1 MGNQVSQG
9 KRARPDLS
17 VVVVN
22 FNSGK
27 LLRGCLE
34 SAYQKL
40 KDLSFEVVV
49 VDNGSLDGS
58 SRMVAQEFPQVR
70 LISNDTN
77 LGFAPAV
84 NQGIRA
90 SQGRYVLIVNPD
102 VVFLNEGF
110 GNLIRYMDSHPQV
123 GIAGPRVY
131 DDETKTSI
139 QLSCR
144 RFPSPMNYL
153 FSRYSPL
160 TRLFPNNPF
169 SRRFL
174 LTDWSHDAIRQVDWV
189 SGCCMLVRRELLGE
203 LGLLDE
209 GYPLFFEDV
218 DLCFRARNAGWQVVY
233 FPGAEIA
240 HFVGSVRAQ
249 APFRNIIKRH
259 QGLWRFYRK
268 FYCRYKVA
276 APAVFLLIYLRMV
289 YLLLTTFFKRYSS
302 FFLDLV
308 LIQCALALSYLVRAI
323 AEFPW
328 FERAVRSYL
337 SIAPWYTGVQIFLLY
352 VFELHEP
359 AHSRYQD
366 YLDVLPRVVKAV
378 SLGTVMLVFI
388 AFFSREFYLP
398 RSIVLL
404 GWLFNVL
411 FLTGWRWLKL
421 WASQRRQPP
430 KRVLIYGTGALA
442 ELVRDELM
450 RRPALKLFPV
460 GFVSPSAEAG
470 GGAVEPILG
479 TLADLQ
485 RLIRE
490 RKVDEVI
497 YAPDSRS
504 NEELR
509 AIMEQCEQVRVD
521 TQIAPDLFEVVTGRV
536 HLEHFGIPFLDP
548 VTIASHRSYLRIKRF
563 FDVVVSWLALLLL
576 SPLMALIAV
585 AVKLDSPGPVLFRQ
599 RRVGKDGKEFILYK
613 FRTMFQG
620 PEASEEVGEEN
631 LERLTRVGRFL
642 RLTRLDELPQ
652 LFNVLKGEMSLVG
665 PRAEWVAFA
674 RKMAQE
680 IPYFEE
686 RLRVRPGMTG
696 WAQVEF
702 KYTTLVEEYKRKL
715 QYDLYYIKNM
725 SFSLDLVILIRT
737 LWVVLTGKGA
747 R

>member
-1 MGNQVSQG
+1 MEGQEG
-9 KRARPDLS
+9 KLIRPDLS
-17 VVVVN
+17 IVVVN

-27 LLRGCLE
+27 LLRRCLG
-34 SAYQKL
+34 SAYQNL
-40 KDLSFEVVV
+40 KGLSFEIIV
-49 VDNGSLDGS
+49 VDNGSIDGS
-58 SRMVAQEFPQVR
+58 PRMVTQEFPQVR
-70 LISNDTN
+70 LICNKTN
-77 LGFAPAV
+77 AGFARAV

-90 SQGRYVLIVNPD
+90 SRGRYVLIVNPD
-102 VVFLNEGF
+102 VVFLNKGF
-110 GNLIRYMDSHPQV
+110 KELIRYMDSNPRV
-123 GIAGPRVY
+123 GIAGPKVY
-131 DDETKTSI
+131 DDETKRSV

-153 FSRYSPL
+153 FSRYSLL

-174 LTDWSHDAIRQVDWV
+174 LTDWSHDAIREVDWV
-189 SGCCMLVRRELLGE
+189 SGCCMLVRRELLE
-203 LGLLDE
+203 KLGLFDE

-218 DLCFRARNAGWQVVY
+218 DLCFRARNAGWKVVY

-249 APFRNIIKRH
+249 MPFRNVIKRH
-259 QGLWRFYRK
+259 QGLWRFYKK
-268 FYCRYKVA
+268 FYCKHKIA
-276 APAVFLLIYLRMV
+276 APFVFLLIYLRMV
-289 YLLLTTFFKRYSS
+289 YLLSVIFFKRYAP
-302 FFLDLV
+302 FFLDLI
-308 LIQCALALSYLVRAI
+308 LIQCALALSYLARSIV
-323 AEFPW
+323 EFPW
-328 FERAVRSYL
+328 FERAIRSYL
-337 SIAPWYTGVQIFLLY
+337 SVAPWYMGVQLFLLY
-352 VFELHEP
+352 VFELYEP
-359 AHSRYQD
+359 ARSRYHD

-388 AFFSREFYLP
+388 AFFFREFYLP

-411 FLTGWRWLKL
+411 LLTGWRWAHL
-421 WASQRRQPP
+421 WISQRHRPP

-442 ELVRDELM
+442 ELVRDEIL
-450 RRPALKLFPV
+450 RRPALKLLPV
-460 GFVSPSAEAG
+460 GFVRSPAEPETSR
-470 GGAVEPILG
+470 VEPILG
-479 TLADLQ
+479 TLGDLQ
-485 RLIRE
+485 RTIRE
-490 RKVDEVI
+490 KNVDEVI
-497 YAPDSRS
+497 YAPDKRS

-509 AIMEQCEQVRVD
+509 VLVEQCEQVRVNA
-521 TQIAPDLFEVVTGRV
+521 QIAPDLFEIVTGRV
-536 HLEHFGIPFLDP
+536 HLEHFGLPLLDP
-548 VTIASHRSYLRIKRF
+548 VTIASHRAYLRLKRL
-563 FDVVVSWLALLLL
+563 FDVVVSGLALIFL

-585 AVKLDSPGPVLFRQ
+585 AVKLNSPGPVLFRQ
-599 RRVGKDGKEFILYK
+599 RRVGKDGKEFVLYK
-613 FRTMFQG
+613 FRTMFQEPG
-620 PEASEEVGEEN
+620 ASEGMGEEN

-665 PRAEWVAFA
+665 PRAECVTLA

-686 RLRVRPGMTG
+686 RFRVRPGMTG

-702 KYTTLVEEYKRKL
+702 KYTTSVEEYKRKL

-725 SFSLDLVILIRT
+725 SFSLDLIILVKT

>member
-1 MGNQVSQG
+1 MEGQEG
-9 KRARPDLS
+9 KLIRPDLS
-17 VVVVN
+17 IVVVN

-27 LLRGCLE
+27 LLRRCLD
-34 SAYQKL
+34 SAYQNL
-40 KDLSFEVVV
+40 KGLSFEIIV
-49 VDNGSLDGS
+49 VDNGSIDGS
-58 SRMVAQEFPQVR
+58 PRMVTQEFPQVR
-70 LISNDTN
+70 LICNKTN
-77 LGFAPAV
+77 AGFARAV

-90 SQGRYVLIVNPD
+90 SRGRYVLIVNPD
-102 VVFLNEGF
+102 VVFLNKGF
-110 GNLIRYMDSHPQV
+110 KELIRYMDSNPRV
-123 GIAGPRVY
+123 GIAGPKVY
-131 DDETKTSI
+131 DDETKRSV

-153 FSRYSPL
+153 FSRYSLL

-174 LTDWSHDAIRQVDWV
+174 LTDWSHDAIREVDWV
-189 SGCCMLVRRELLGE
+189 SGCCMLVRRELLE
-203 LGLLDE
+203 KLGLFDE

-218 DLCFRARNAGWQVVY
+218 DLCFRARNAGWKVVY

-249 APFRNIIKRH
+249 MPFRNVIKRH
-259 QGLWRFYRK
+259 RGLWRFYKK
-268 FYCRYKVA
+268 FYCKHKIA
-276 APAVFLLIYLRMV
+276 APFVFLLIYLRMV
-289 YLLLTTFFKRYSS
+289 YLLSVIFFKRYAP
-302 FFLDLV
+302 FFLDLI
-308 LIQCALALSYLVRAI
+308 LIQCALALSYLARSIV
-323 AEFPW
+323 EFPW
-328 FERAVRSYL
+328 FERAIRSYL
-337 SIAPWYTGVQIFLLY
+337 NVAPWYMGVQLFLLY
-352 VFELHEP
+352 VFELYEP
-359 AHSRYQD
+359 ARSRYHD

-388 AFFSREFYLP
+388 AFFFREFYLP

-411 FLTGWRWLKL
+411 LLTGWRWAHL
-421 WASQRRQPP
+421 WISQRHRPP

-442 ELVRDELM
+442 ELVRDEIL
-450 RRPALKLFPV
+450 RRPALKLLPV
-460 GFVSPSAEAG
+460 GFVRSPAEPETSR
-470 GGAVEPILG
+470 VEPILG
-479 TLADLQ
+479 TLGDLQ
-485 RLIRE
+485 RTIRE
-490 RKVDEVI
+490 KNVDEVI
-497 YAPDSRS
+497 YAPDKRS

-509 AIMEQCEQVRVD
+509 VLVEQCEQVRVNA
-521 TQIAPDLFEVVTGRV
+521 QIAPDLFEIVTGRV
-536 HLEHFGIPFLDP
+536 HLEHFGLPLLDP
-548 VTIASHRSYLRIKRF
+548 VTIASHRAYLRLKRL
-563 FDVVVSWLALLLL
+563 FDVVVSGLALIFL

-585 AVKLDSPGPVLFRQ
+585 AVKLNSPGPVLFRQ
-599 RRVGKDGKEFILYK
+599 RRVGKDGKEFVLYK
-613 FRTMFQG
+613 FRTMFQEPG
-620 PEASEEVGEEN
+620 ASEGMGEEN

-665 PRAEWVAFA
+665 PRAECVTLA

-686 RLRVRPGMTG
+686 RFRVRPGMTG

-702 KYTTLVEEYKRKL
+702 KYTTSVEEYKRKL

-725 SFSLDLVILIRT
+725 SFSLDLIILVKT

>member
-1 MGNQVSQG
+1 LI
-9 KRARPDLS
+9 RPDLS
-17 VVVVN
+17 IVVVN

-27 LLRGCLE
+27 LLRRCLD
-34 SAYQKL
+34 SAYQNL
-40 KDLSFEVVV
+40 KGLSFEIIV
-49 VDNGSLDGS
+49 VDNGSIDGS
-58 SRMVAQEFPQVR
+58 PRMVTQEFPQVR
-70 LISNDTN
+70 LICNKTN
-77 LGFAPAV
+77 AGFARAV

-90 SQGRYVLIVNPD
+90 SRGRYVLIVNPD
-102 VVFLNEGF
+102 VVFLNKGF
-110 GNLIRYMDSHPQV
+110 KELIRYMDSNPRV
-123 GIAGPRVY
+123 GIAGPKVY
-131 DDETKTSI
+131 DDETKRSV

-153 FSRYSPL
+153 FSRYSLL

-174 LTDWSHDAIRQVDWV
+174 LTDWSHDAIREVDWV
-189 SGCCMLVRRELLGE
+189 SGCCMLVRRELLE
-203 LGLLDE
+203 KLGLFDE

-218 DLCFRARNAGWQVVY
+218 DLCFRARNAGWKVVY

-249 APFRNIIKRH
+249 MPFRNVIKRH
-259 QGLWRFYRK
+259 QGLWRFYKK
-268 FYCRYKVA
+268 FYCKHKIA
-276 APAVFLLIYLRMV
+276 APFVFLLIYLRMV
-289 YLLLTTFFKRYSS
+289 YLLSVIFFKRYAP
-302 FFLDLV
+302 FFLDLI
-308 LIQCALALSYLVRAI
+308 LIQCALALSYLARSIV
-323 AEFPW
+323 EFPW
-328 FERAVRSYL
+328 FERAIRSYL
-337 SIAPWYTGVQIFLLY
+337 SVAPWYMGVQLFLLY
-352 VFELHEP
+352 VFELYEP
-359 AHSRYQD
+359 ARSRYHD

-388 AFFSREFYLP
+388 AFFFREFYLP

-411 FLTGWRWLKL
+411 LLTGWRWAHL
-421 WASQRRQPP
+421 WISQRHRPP

-442 ELVRDELM
+442 ELVRDEIL
-450 RRPALKLFPV
+450 RRPALKLLPV
-460 GFVSPSAEAG
+460 GFVRSPAEPETSR
-470 GGAVEPILG
+470 VEPILG
-479 TLADLQ
+479 TLGDLQ
-485 RLIRE
+485 RTIRE
-490 RKVDEVI
+490 KNVDEVI
-497 YAPDSRS
+497 YAPDKRS

-509 AIMEQCEQVRVD
+509 VLVEQCEQVRVNA
-521 TQIAPDLFEVVTGRV
+521 QIAPDLFEIVTGRV
-536 HLEHFGIPFLDP
+536 HLEHFGLPLLDP
-548 VTIASHRSYLRIKRF
+548 VTIASHRAYLRLKRL
-563 FDVVVSWLALLLL
+563 FDVVVSGLALIFL

-585 AVKLDSPGPVLFRQ
+585 AVKLNSPGPVLFRQ
-599 RRVGKDGKEFILYK
+599 RRVGKDGKEFVLYK
-613 FRTMFQG
+613 FRTMFQEPG
-620 PEASEEVGEEN
+620 ASEGMGEEN

-665 PRAEWVAFA
+665 PRAECVTLA

-686 RLRVRPGMTG
+686 RFRVRPGMTG

-702 KYTTLVEEYKRKL
+702 KYTTSVEEYKRKL

-725 SFSLDLVILIRT
+725 SFSLDLIILVKT

>member
-1 MGNQVSQG
+1 MI
-9 KRARPDLS
+9 RPDLS
-17 VVVVN
+17 IVVVN

-27 LLRGCLE
+27 LLRRCLD
-34 SAYQKL
+34 SAYQNL
-40 KDLSFEVVV
+40 KGLSFEIIV
-49 VDNGSLDGS
+49 VDNGSIDGS
-58 SRMVAQEFPQVR
+58 PRMVTQEFPQVR
-70 LISNDTN
+70 LICNKTN
-77 LGFAPAV
+77 AGFARAV

-90 SQGRYVLIVNPD
+90 SRGRYVLIVNPD
-102 VVFLNEGF
+102 VVFLNKGF
-110 GNLIRYMDSHPQV
+110 KELIRYMDSNPRV
-123 GIAGPRVY
+123 GIAGPKVY
-131 DDETKTSI
+131 DDETKRSV

-153 FSRYSPL
+153 FSRYSLL

-174 LTDWSHDAIRQVDWV
+174 LTDWSHDAIREVDWV
-189 SGCCMLVRRELLGE
+189 SGCCMLVRRELLE
-203 LGLLDE
+203 KLGLFDE

-218 DLCFRARNAGWQVVY
+218 DLCFRARNAGWKVVY

-249 APFRNIIKRH
+249 MPFRNVIKRH
-259 QGLWRFYRK
+259 RGLWRFYKK
-268 FYCRYKVA
+268 FYCKHKIA
-276 APAVFLLIYLRMV
+276 APFVFLLIYLRMV
-289 YLLLTTFFKRYSS
+289 YLLSVIFFKRYAP
-302 FFLDLV
+302 FFLDLI
-308 LIQCALALSYLVRAI
+308 LIQCALALSYLARSIV
-323 AEFPW
+323 EFPW
-328 FERAVRSYL
+328 FERAIRSYL
-337 SIAPWYTGVQIFLLY
+337 SVAPWYMGVQLFLLY
-352 VFELHEP
+352 VFELYEP
-359 AHSRYQD
+359 ARSRYHD

-388 AFFSREFYLP
+388 AFFFREFYLP

-411 FLTGWRWLKL
+411 LLTGWRWAHL
-421 WASQRRQPP
+421 WISQRHRPP

-442 ELVRDELM
+442 ELVRDEIL
-450 RRPALKLFPV
+450 RRPALKLLPV
-460 GFVSPSAEAG
+460 GFVRSPAEPETSR
-470 GGAVEPILG
+470 VEPILG
-479 TLADLQ
+479 TLGDLQ
-485 RLIRE
+485 RTIRE
-490 RKVDEVI
+490 KNVDEVI
-497 YAPDSRS
+497 YAPDKRS

-509 AIMEQCEQVRVD
+509 VLVEQCEQVRVNA
-521 TQIAPDLFEVVTGRV
+521 QIAPDLFEIVTGRV
-536 HLEHFGIPFLDP
+536 HLEHFGLPLLDP
-548 VTIASHRSYLRIKRF
+548 VTIASHRAYLRLKRL
-563 FDVVVSWLALLLL
+563 FDVVVSGLALIFL

-585 AVKLDSPGPVLFRQ
+585 AVKLNSPGPVLFRQ
-599 RRVGKDGKEFILYK
+599 RRVGKDGKEFVLYK
-613 FRTMFQG
+613 FRTMFQEPG
-620 PEASEEVGEEN
+620 ASEGMGEEN

-665 PRAEWVAFA
+665 PRAECVTLA

-686 RLRVRPGMTG
+686 RFRVRPGMTG

-702 KYTTLVEEYKRKL
+702 KYTTSVEEYKRKL

-725 SFSLDLVILIRT
+725 SFSLDLIILVKT

>member
-1 MGNQVSQG
+1 MEGQEG
-9 KRARPDLS
+9 KLIRPDLS
-17 VVVVN
+17 IVVVN

-27 LLRGCLE
+27 LLRRCLD
-34 SAYQKL
+34 SAYQNL
-40 KDLSFEVVV
+40 KGLSFEIIV
-49 VDNGSLDGS
+49 VDNGSIDGS
-58 SRMVAQEFPQVR
+58 PRMVTQEFPQVR
-70 LISNDTN
+70 LICNKTN
-77 LGFAPAV
+77 AGFARAV

-90 SQGRYVLIVNPD
+90 SRGRYVLIVNPD
-102 VVFLNEGF
+102 VVFLNKGF
-110 GNLIRYMDSHPQV
+110 KELIRYMDSNPRV
-123 GIAGPRVY
+123 GIAGPKVY
-131 DDETKTSI
+131 DDETKRSV

-153 FSRYSPL
+153 FSRYSLL

-174 LTDWSHDAIRQVDWV
+174 LTDWSHDAIREVDWV
-189 SGCCMLVRRELLGE
+189 SGCCMLVRRELLE
-203 LGLLDE
+203 KLGLFDE

-218 DLCFRARNAGWQVVY
+218 DLCFRARNAGWKVVY

-249 APFRNIIKRH
+249 MPFRNVIKRH
-259 QGLWRFYRK
+259 QGLWRFYKK
-268 FYCRYKVA
+268 FYCKHKIA
-276 APAVFLLIYLRMV
+276 APFVFLLIYLRMV
-289 YLLLTTFFKRYSS
+289 YLLSVIFFKRYAP
-302 FFLDLV
+302 FFLDLI
-308 LIQCALALSYLVRAI
+308 LIQCALALSYLARSIV
-323 AEFPW
+323 EFPW
-328 FERAVRSYL
+328 FERAIRSYL
-337 SIAPWYTGVQIFLLY
+337 NVAPWYMGVQLFLLY
-352 VFELHEP
+352 VFELYEP
-359 AHSRYQD
+359 ARSRYHD

-388 AFFSREFYLP
+388 AFFFREFYLP

-411 FLTGWRWLKL
+411 LLTGWRWAHL
-421 WASQRRQPP
+421 WISQRHRPP

-442 ELVRDELM
+442 ELVRDEIL
-450 RRPALKLFPV
+450 RRPALKLLPV
-460 GFVSPSAEAG
+460 GFVRSPAEPETSR
-470 GGAVEPILG
+470 VEPILG
-479 TLADLQ
+479 TLGDLQ
-485 RLIRE
+485 LTIRE
-490 RKVDEVI
+490 KNVDEVI
-497 YAPDSRS
+497 YAPDKRS

-509 AIMEQCEQVRVD
+509 VLVEQCEQVRVD
-521 TQIAPDLFEVVTGRV
+521 AQIAPDLFEIVTGRV
-536 HLEHFGIPFLDP
+536 HLEHFGLPLLDP
-548 VTIASHRSYLRIKRF
+548 VTIASHRAYLRLKRL
-563 FDVVVSWLALLLL
+563 FDVVVSGLALIFL

-585 AVKLDSPGPVLFRQ
+585 AVKLNSPGPVLFRQ
-599 RRVGKDGKEFILYK
+599 RRVGKDGKEFVLYK
-613 FRTMFQG
+613 FRTMFQEPG
-620 PEASEEVGEEN
+620 ASEGMGEEN

-665 PRAEWVAFA
+665 PRAECVTLA

-686 RLRVRPGMTG
+686 RFRVRPGMTG

-702 KYTTLVEEYKRKL
+702 KYTTSVEEYKRKL

-725 SFSLDLVILIRT
+725 SFSLDLIILVKT

>member
-1 MGNQVSQG
+1 MEGQEG
-9 KRARPDLS
+9 KLIRPDLS
-17 VVVVN
+17 IVVVN

-27 LLRGCLE
+27 LLRRCLD
-34 SAYQKL
+34 SAYQNL
-40 KDLSFEVVV
+40 KGLSFEIIV
-49 VDNGSLDGS
+49 VDNGSIDGS
-58 SRMVAQEFPQVR
+58 PRMVTQEFPQVR
-70 LISNDTN
+70 LICNKTN
-77 LGFAPAV
+77 AGFARAV

-90 SQGRYVLIVNPD
+90 SRGRYVLIVNPD
-102 VVFLNEGF
+102 VVFLNKGF
-110 GNLIRYMDSHPQV
+110 KELIRYMDSNPRV
-123 GIAGPRVY
+123 GIAGPKVY
-131 DDETKTSI
+131 DDETKRSV

-153 FSRYSPL
+153 FSRYSLL

-174 LTDWSHDAIRQVDWV
+174 LTDWSHDAIREVDWV
-189 SGCCMLVRRELLGE
+189 SGCCMLVRRELLE
-203 LGLLDE
+203 KLGLFDE

-218 DLCFRARNAGWQVVY
+218 DLCFRARNAGWKVVY

-249 APFRNIIKRH
+249 MPFRNVIKRH
-259 QGLWRFYRK
+259 QGLWRFYKK
-268 FYCRYKVA
+268 FYCKHKIA
-276 APAVFLLIYLRMV
+276 APFVFLLIYLRMV
-289 YLLLTTFFKRYSS
+289 YLLSVIFFKRYAP
-302 FFLDLV
+302 FFLDLI
-308 LIQCALALSYLVRAI
+308 LIQCALALSYLARSIV
-323 AEFPW
+323 EFPW
-328 FERAVRSYL
+328 FERAIRSYL
-337 SIAPWYTGVQIFLLY
+337 SVAPWYMGVQLFLLY
-352 VFELHEP
+352 VFELYEP
-359 AHSRYQD
+359 ARSRYHD

-388 AFFSREFYLP
+388 AFFFREFYLP

-411 FLTGWRWLKL
+411 LLTGWRWAHL
-421 WASQRRQPP
+421 WISQRHRPP

-442 ELVRDELM
+442 ELVRDEIL
-450 RRPALKLFPV
+450 RRPALKLLPV
-460 GFVSPSAEAG
+460 GFVRSPAEPETSR
-470 GGAVEPILG
+470 VEPILG
-479 TLADLQ
+479 TLGDLQ
-485 RLIRE
+485 RTIRE
-490 RKVDEVI
+490 KNVDEVI
-497 YAPDSRS
+497 YAPDKRS

-509 AIMEQCEQVRVD
+509 VLVEQCEQVRVNA
-521 TQIAPDLFEVVTGRV
+521 QIAPDLFEIVTGRV
-536 HLEHFGIPFLDP
+536 HLEHFGLPLLDP
-548 VTIASHRSYLRIKRF
+548 VTIASHRAYLRLKRL
-563 FDVVVSWLALLLL
+563 FDVVVSGLALIFL

-585 AVKLDSPGPVLFRQ
+585 AVKLNSPGPVLFRQ
-599 RRVGKDGKEFILYK
+599 RRVGKDGKEFVLYK
-613 FRTMFQG
+613 FRTMFQEPG
-620 PEASEEVGEEN
+620 ASEGMGEEN

-665 PRAEWVAFA
+665 PRAECVTLA

-686 RLRVRPGMTG
+686 RFRVRPGMTG

-702 KYTTLVEEYKRKL
+702 KYTTSVEEYKRKL

-725 SFSLDLVILIRT
+725 SFSLDLIILVKT

>member
-1 MGNQVSQG
+1 MI
-9 KRARPDLS
+9 RPDLS
-17 VVVVN
+17 IVVVN

-27 LLRGCLE
+27 LLRRCLD
-34 SAYQKL
+34 SAYQNL
-40 KDLSFEVVV
+40 KGLSFEIIV
-49 VDNGSLDGS
+49 VDNGSIDGS
-58 SRMVAQEFPQVR
+58 PRMVTQEFPQVR
-70 LISNDTN
+70 LICNKTN
-77 LGFAPAV
+77 AGFARAV

-90 SQGRYVLIVNPD
+90 SRGRYVLIVNPD
-102 VVFLNEGF
+102 VVFLNKGF
-110 GNLIRYMDSHPQV
+110 KELIRYMDSNPRV
-123 GIAGPRVY
+123 GIAGPKVY
-131 DDETKTSI
+131 DDETKRSV

-153 FSRYSPL
+153 FSRYSLL

-174 LTDWSHDAIRQVDWV
+174 LTDWSHDAIREVDWV
-189 SGCCMLVRRELLGE
+189 SGCCMLVRRELLE
-203 LGLLDE
+203 KLGLFDE

-218 DLCFRARNAGWQVVY
+218 DLCFRARNAGWKVVY

-249 APFRNIIKRH
+249 MPFRNVIKRH
-259 QGLWRFYRK
+259 QGLWRFYKK
-268 FYCRYKVA
+268 FYCKHKIA
-276 APAVFLLIYLRMV
+276 APFVFLLIYLRMV
-289 YLLLTTFFKRYSS
+289 YLLSVIFFKRYAP
-302 FFLDLV
+302 FFLDLI
-308 LIQCALALSYLVRAI
+308 LIQCALALSYLARSIV
-323 AEFPW
+323 EFPW
-328 FERAVRSYL
+328 FERAIRSYL
-337 SIAPWYTGVQIFLLY
+337 SVAPWYMGVQLFLLY
-352 VFELHEP
+352 VFELYEP
-359 AHSRYQD
+359 ARSRYHD

-388 AFFSREFYLP
+388 AFFFREFYLP

-411 FLTGWRWLKL
+411 LLTGWRWAHL
-421 WASQRRQPP
+421 WISQRHRPP

-442 ELVRDELM
+442 ELVRDEIL
-450 RRPALKLFPV
+450 RRPALKLLPV
-460 GFVSPSAEAG
+460 GFVRSPAEPETSR
-470 GGAVEPILG
+470 VEPILG
-479 TLADLQ
+479 TLGDLQ
-485 RLIRE
+485 RTIRE
-490 RKVDEVI
+490 KNVDEVI
-497 YAPDSRS
+497 YAPDKRS

-509 AIMEQCEQVRVD
+509 VLVEQCEQVRVD
-521 TQIAPDLFEVVTGRV
+521 AQIAPDLFEIVTGRV
-536 HLEHFGIPFLDP
+536 HLEHFGLPLLDP
-548 VTIASHRSYLRIKRF
+548 VTIASHRAYLRLKRL
-563 FDVVVSWLALLLL
+563 FDVVVSGLALIFL

-585 AVKLDSPGPVLFRQ
+585 AVKLNSPGPVLFRQ
-599 RRVGKDGKEFILYK
+599 RRVGKDGKEFVLYK
-613 FRTMFQG
+613 FRTMFQEPG
-620 PEASEEVGEEN
+620 ASEGMGEEN

-665 PRAEWVAFA
+665 PRAECVTLA

-686 RLRVRPGMTG
+686 RFRVRPGMTG

-702 KYTTLVEEYKRKL
+702 KYTTSVEEYKRKL

-725 SFSLDLVILIRT
+725 SFSLDLIILVKT